1 MKMFLLRKI
10 QLVFAVTE
18 ENCKLRQDVTALLS
32 GKEVKLAAAC
42 VWLVPEDPPRTK
54 SLCLSLRR
62 GRDRSALLVTQAQT
76 EE

>member
-42 VWLVPEDPPRTK
+42 VWLVPEDPQDKIPVPLLEEGK
-54 SLCLSLRR
+54 GQIC
-62 GRDRSALLVTQAQT
+62 SACHPATD
-76 EE
+76 